1 MNKRE
6 KIYCLMMLACFIA
19 LVIFA
24 SAFDTIL
31 LNGGIIK

>member
-1 MNKRE
+1 MKKE
-6 KIYCLMMLACFIA
+6 TIYGILMLVCFIA

>member
-1 MNKRE
+1 MKKE
-6 KIYCLMMLACFIA
+6 TVYGILLLACFIA

-24 SAFDTIL
+24 SAIDTIL